1 LAFSQGKKIA
11 VLIGACVGWFEAGI
25 PASAWSLKTHVWIAQ
40 QIIND
45 AADGQLAIAGGNY
58 ALPPHVL
65 NALRLHPDRYRMGS
79 LGPDVFPDPVVGQ
92 MTTHPGIDGGWHTDD
107 WLKHLL
113 TSAGTPEEIAF
124 AYGFVAHAAGDIF
137 AHSYVNAYAGDIF
150 LLTDGEREV
159 ELRHFVLEKYI
170 ESLTPQPAGIN
181 GVALDW
187 GRDLGSPS
195 SFLRDT
201 LIFGGD
207 VSKQNFASKAGYHL
221 TSMHEVRHA
230 VGELQ
235 KGSQD
240 VIGSLTKWGA
250 QYFQQQIKLQI
261 DLASGKAAVETAKAA
276 VAAEEGALQLKR
288 QAYQAALDALGTAND
303 IIQKNPQ
310 LITHNEDLL
319 AAQITDAANKTA
331 EATRIGAEAADAI
344 NDLNNQ
350 ISDWADK
357 LSNLI
362 CKLPLGGLNRACE
375 DLERDIKGAR
385 SSINGFNLA
394 SQAANEA
401 RDVASRLRDET
412 IALVQRLKGELE
424 KAVKG
429 VAENTYQAA
438 ILAAE
443 TQVKAEEKLLELK
456 KKAVI
461 EAEALSNK
469 LSKELEKNTLIVD
482 DIKKAI
488 DRYNPVTVVIQK
500 WLDDIGVGTEEYI
513 KASHRAGLLMLQNSG
528 NPLKEYQDWY
538 ACYGQVFKAIPKEI
552 GQAGCLVRNFVQ
564 DVQNEFDK
572 FMDGLPEIVRWIID
586 PTREVK
592 RRVKEKVKPE
602 LEKATFR
609 IVGFL
614 TDPKTADFLEL
625 LTHPK
630 NATRE
635 KLVDTYRRDES
646 RKGLLEFSDVA
657 SVVEKD
663 LHIEGG
669 VLTPEKFA
677 PLTHAVTLA
686 KIALLAPDE
695 LNRLVRDLAG
705 ATAVIPSDAVYPPYN
720 GNFSVLLDSVKS
732 IDGNHQWQAYGLPYP
747 RRLGVS
753 HDDPG
758 GFDYG
763 RDGFSDKNKGLRF
776 WTDVY
781 LRERV
786 FLKLFPEGVL
796 GALGERPEL
805 KQGHYKFPSCAQNP
819 FPKTQDPDT
828 GVVLKEDKT
837 CTNVSMPDR
846 KISEFQSA
854 TEAEYRDRYFQCD
867 KPILGLPHWTI
878 AGSYLSEIN
887 ARHDS
892 TIIRRLFPDM
902 AAEVWRPQT
911 GNKYWTIMIAACTTS
926 DRANEARDIA
936 IRRGIGRDAFTWHPH
951 LPWAAAKPA
960 SVGKP

>member
-1 LAFSQGKKIA
+1 MVFSRGKKIA
-11 VLIGACVGWFEAGI
+11 VWLIGACVGWVAAGN
-25 PASAWSLKTHVWIAQ
+25 PANAWSLKTHVWIAQ
-40 QIIND
+40 QVIND

-113 TSAGTPEEIAF
+113 SNAGTPEEIAF

-150 LLTDGEREV
+150 LLSDGEREV

-235 KGSQD
+235 KGSQN
-240 VIGSLTKWGA
+240 VIGTLSKWGA

-276 VAAEEGALQLKR
+276 VSAEEGALQIKR
-288 QAYQAALDALGTAND
+288 QAYKAALDALGKANE

-310 LITHNEDLL
+310 LITHNEQLL
-319 AAQITDAANKTA
+319 AAQITAAANAAA
-331 EATRIGAEAADAI
+331 EATRIGAEAANAI
-344 NDLNNQ
+344 NDLNDEINKWRGQ
-350 ISDWADK
+350 LKGISCGEFLGIK
-357 LSNLI
+357 N
-362 CKLPLGGLNRACE
+362 PLCSLLEDIEKASKKIDGLNAA
-375 DLERDIKGAR
+375 I
-385 SSINGFNLA
+385 
-394 SQAANEA
+394 QAANAA
-401 RDVASRLRDET
+401 RDAASGLRDET
-412 IALVQRLKGELE
+412 SELVQRLKGELE

-429 VAENTYQAA
+429 VAEKTYQAA
-438 ILAAE
+438 IDAAE
-443 TQVKAEEKLLELK
+443 AEVKAEEKLLELK
-456 KKAVI
+456 KKAVA
-461 EAEALSNK
+461 EAESLSDK

-552 GQAGCLVRNFVQ
+552 GQAGCLVRNFVE

-572 FMDGLPEIVRWIID
+572 FMDGLPEIVRWIVD

-609 IVGFL
+609 IVGFI

-635 KLVDTYRRDES
+635 KLVDTYQRNDS

-669 VLTPEKFA
+669 VLSPEKFA

-705 ATAVIPSDAVYPPYN
+705 ATAAIPSDAVYPPYN
-720 GNFSVLLDSVKS
+720 GNFSVLLNSVKS

-753 HDDPG
+753 HDGPG
-758 GFDYG
+758 KFDYG
-763 RDGFSDKNKGLRF
+763 RDGFSDKSKGLRF
-776 WTDVY
+776 WTDGY

-805 KQGHYKFPSCAQNP
+805 KARHYNFPSCAQNP
-819 FPKTQDPDT
+819 FPKTQDPNTGKLLEKDT
-828 GVVLKEDKT
+828 T
-837 CTNVSMPDR
+837 CSDVSTPDR
-846 KISEFQSA
+846 KISEFQTA

-867 KPILGLPHWTI
+867 KPILGLPYWTI
-878 AGSYLSEIN
+878 AGSYRSEGN

-892 TIIRRLFPDM
+892 ATIRRSFPDM
-902 AAEVWRPQT
+902 AAEVWRPQA

-951 LPWAAAKPA
+951 LPWAAAEPT